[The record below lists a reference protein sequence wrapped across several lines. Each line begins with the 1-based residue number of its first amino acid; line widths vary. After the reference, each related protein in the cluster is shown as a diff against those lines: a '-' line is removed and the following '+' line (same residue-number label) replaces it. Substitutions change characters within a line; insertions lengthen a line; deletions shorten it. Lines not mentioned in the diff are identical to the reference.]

1 MRRYNNNSS
10 SKKKKE
16 AKPFNAETFD
26 AVGYAITFDFVEK
39 KDRMS
44 LARALHDIWEEQK
57 PTVLTEEQRFRK
69 LLGRT
74 AKRMNAEYGK

>member
-1 MRRYNNNSS
+1 MRIYNNNSS
-10 SKKKKE
+10 SNKKKE

-26 AVGYAITFDFVEK
+26 AVGYALTFDFVAK

>member
-10 SKKKKE
+10 SNKKKE

-26 AVGYAITFDFVEK
+26 AVGYALTFDFVAK
-39 KDRMS
+39 KDRMG

-57 PTVLTEEQRFRK
+57 PVVLTEEQRFRK

-74 AKRMNAEYGK
+74 AKRINVDYGK